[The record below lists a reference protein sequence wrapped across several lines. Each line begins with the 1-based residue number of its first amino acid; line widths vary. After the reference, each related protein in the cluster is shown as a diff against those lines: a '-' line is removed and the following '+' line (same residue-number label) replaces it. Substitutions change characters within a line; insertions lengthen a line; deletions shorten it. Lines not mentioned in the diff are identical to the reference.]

1 MYQYIH
7 PHRPANQ
14 NRPDRNID
22 IPPPNM
28 PTTTNTT
35 RRAAVIGAG
44 AAGLAMLKNLRQ
56 EGLEATAFERLPHI
70 GGNWKFTDDP
80 TATSVLRG
88 KSPSQW
94 LRSCLLIV
102 HCSLFRQRLSP
113 T

>member
-1 MYQYIH
+1 
-7 PHRPANQ
+7 
-14 NRPDRNID
+14 
-22 IPPPNM
+22 M
-28 PTTTNTT
+28 PVTTDTAT
-35 RRAAVIGAG
+35 RIAVIGAG

-88 KSPSQW
+88 KSHSRW
-94 LRSCLLIV
+94 LKSRLSLLIA
-102 HCSLFRQRLSP
+102 HCSLFRQRPSQ